1 MGLVTLVELKFLN
14 SSFSSFFLLLEI
26 RPCIIYRAVRASRIS
41 VSSVLPQSSRGAGV
55 RPNSAEPPRGLSLA
69 AAPHYRTRTKSQ
81 TKEPLPKAKTTSHSH
96 GPSGYLCFSLFG
108 FLGSRSSKRLPKANK
123 KASQI
128 RRPSAC
134 EASQGSHS
142 FS

>member
-96 GPSGYLCFSLFG
+96 GPSGYLCFFVGFWQSL
-108 FLGSRSSKRLPKANK
+108 RTATAQKAKK